1 MGDAPTLGRIVECVQ
16 QLKGLLMVDKTYPR
30 SPGQL
35 NDPVAVDC
43 DPFTEKPNWQLPDL
57 KDSSS
62 F

>member
-16 QLKGLLMVDKTYPR
+16 QLKGLLMVDKTYLC

-62 F
+62 S